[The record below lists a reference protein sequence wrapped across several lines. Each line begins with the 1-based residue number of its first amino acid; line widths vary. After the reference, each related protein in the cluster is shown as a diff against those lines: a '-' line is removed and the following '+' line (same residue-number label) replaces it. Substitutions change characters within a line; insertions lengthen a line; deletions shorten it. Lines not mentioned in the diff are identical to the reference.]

1 VEDEAENLIKGC
13 CALAM
18 DIDVSSLRDFDPFLR
33 RMYADPEVKQLAE
46 EFVMLRMLMKRA
58 EDSSICNIYMI
69 PSARWD
75 CEELLEKAREKIF
88 RGLQFSFAVL
98 TRAIDDEYADYKG
111 LPDFPATYTG
121 SVYVDV
127 TGCGDGCNDTDTMT
141 ITLRED
147 GTLIATWNFN
157 IILNS
162 DGCSFEHPGGRV
174 KNGIHDKNGNFTIP
188 DHNIVGTYV
197 KGYIEG
203 SGTVPRGNCNV
214 TMSFEL
220 YPQ

>member
-1 VEDEAENLIKGC
+1 MHIPAVD
-13 CALAM
+13 
-18 DIDVSSLRDFDPFLR
+18 LRETDPFLR
-33 RMYADPEVKQLAE
+33 RMCANPEVDKLAQE
-46 EFVMLRMLMKRA
+46 YVVLHMLLERMR
-58 EDSSICNIYMI
+58 DSSICNIYMD

-75 CEELLEKAREKIF
+75 CEDLLNEARDKIR
-88 RGLQFSFAVL
+88 RGIEFSFNVL
-98 TRAIDDEYADYKG
+98 MRAIEVEYADYKG